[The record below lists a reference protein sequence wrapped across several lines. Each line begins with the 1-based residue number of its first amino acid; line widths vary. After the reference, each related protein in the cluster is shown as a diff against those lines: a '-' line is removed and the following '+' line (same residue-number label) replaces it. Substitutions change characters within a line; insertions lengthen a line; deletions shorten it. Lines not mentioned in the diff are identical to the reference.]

1 MDDILAL
8 LLKHSFYFLYC
19 QEEIATLKPRLRIIM
34 EKIGVIMAKMEK
46 ALLGGGCFWCI
57 EAVYNRVKGV
67 ESAISGYAGGEKP
80 NPTYREI
87 CTGTTGHAE
96 VVEITYDADV
106 ISFSELLDIFW
117 VIHDP
122 TTLNYQ
128 GADRGTQYRSVI
140 FYQDEEQKEAAKA
153 SARIAQGE
161 FRDPIVTEL
170 SPAPEFFPA
179 EDYHQEYY
187 LNNATQG
194 YCQAVVA
201 PKIQK
206 FMMKFSEK
214 LGK

>member
-1 MDDILAL
+1 
-8 LLKHSFYFLYC
+8 
-19 QEEIATLKPRLRIIM
+19 
-34 EKIGVIMAKMEK
+34 MAKMEK

-67 ESAISGYAGGEKP
+67 KSAMSGYAGGANP
-80 NPTYREI
+80 NPTYRDI

-96 VVEITYDADV
+96 VVEITYDAE
-106 ISFSELLDIFW
+106 IINFSDLLDIFW

-128 GADRGTQYRSVI
+128 GGDRGTQYRSVI
-140 FYQDEEQKEAAKA
+140 FYQDEAQKQAAIT
-153 SARIAQGE
+153 SAQAIQSE

-170 SPAPEFFPA
+170 SPAPEFFEA
-179 EDYHQEYY
+179 EEYHQEYY
-187 LNNATQG
+187 VNNSTQG

-201 PKIQK
+201 PKVQK